1 MEKEDVP
8 RSAMNADADILARVR
23 RLGTV
28 HRIEPD
34 GTWVP
39 LIGLEEMGNLWP
51 GDVR

>member
-1 MEKEDVP
+1 
-8 RSAMNADADILARVR
+8 MNADADILARVR